1 VPWSGCISLIAA
13 ELEMGVVPPDPGA
26 GTPPEGMSPANTTGE
41 MVKAMKREAKERF
54 KRFSPSK
61 CGMQDFLHQKE

>member
-1 VPWSGCISLIAA
+1 
-13 ELEMGVVPPDPGA
+13 MGVVPPEPGA

-41 MVKAMKREAKERF
+41 MVNAMKREAKERF